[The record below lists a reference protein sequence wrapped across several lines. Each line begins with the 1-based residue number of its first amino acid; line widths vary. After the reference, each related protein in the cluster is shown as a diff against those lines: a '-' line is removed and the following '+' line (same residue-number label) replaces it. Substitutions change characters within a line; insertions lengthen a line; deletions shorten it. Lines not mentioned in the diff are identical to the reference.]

1 MPGKDKTEGRMG
13 KELDKGGGVAT
24 DITEHKGAEEGQRKA
39 LAEALQATHA
49 LRESEEPL
57 SNIAESMSS
66 SPHQAVGHPG

>member
-24 DITEHKGAEEGQRKA
+24 DITERKGAEG
-39 LAEALQATHA
+39 A

-66 SPHQAVGHPG
+66 SPQQAVGHPGEIP